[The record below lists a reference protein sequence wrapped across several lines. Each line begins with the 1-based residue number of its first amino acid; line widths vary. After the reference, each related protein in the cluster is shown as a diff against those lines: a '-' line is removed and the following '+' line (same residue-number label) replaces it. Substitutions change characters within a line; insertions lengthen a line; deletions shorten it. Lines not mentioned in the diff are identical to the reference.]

1 MGRSLNI
8 RYKTKGKSFKK
19 VTTYL
24 ERVKEAIHLGL
35 LDKYGRLGVEALRR
49 NTPEDTGKTAESWY
63 YEIENKNGLA
73 IIRWLN
79 SNVNNHVNIAVII
92 QYGHAT
98 GTGGYVEG
106 IDYINPVMRPI
117 FLTIADGA
125 WKEVV
130 RL

>member
-24 ERVKEAIHLGL
+24 ERAKEAIHLGL
-35 LDKYGRLGVEALRR
+35 LDKYGRLGVEALMN
-49 NTPEDTGKTAESWY
+49 NTPKDTGKTAESWY
-63 YEIENKNGLA
+63 YEIENKNGIA

-79 SNVNNHVNIAVII
+79 SNVNNHVNIALII

-117 FLTIADGA
+117 FLEIADGA
-125 WKEVV
+125 WKEVL